1 MYSKV
6 YQFDTLRQNTIF
18 CLIWIRIW
26 ILLYVYFL
34 LEESAVCLL
43 LHKKSAVCI
52 LLRKISCLFTF
63 EKNQLIVN
71 LWKNQLFVYFC
82 QKISC
87 LFTFFIVRS
96 AVCLLDKEKFSQFLF
111 TFLQGKS
118 AVYLPF
124 KKQKSKVSSKV
135 SDFQTYLSFSPSVFS
150 RDTHN
155 TAV

>member
-1 MYSKV
+1 MKK
-6 YQFDTLRQNTIF
+6 
-18 CLIWIRIW
+18 
-26 ILLYVYFL
+26 
-34 LEESAVCLL
+34 SAVCLL
-43 LHKKSAVCI
+43 LP
-52 LLRKISCLFTF
+52 
-63 EKNQLIVN
+63 
-71 LWKNQLFVYFC
+71 KNQLFVY
-82 QKISC
+82 
-87 LFTFFIVRS
+87 FFIVRS